1 MKLPFQH
8 KEGEEEG
15 TVPINEVKKLRDEGK
30 HDKEII
36 NQLKSHG
43 YSFQVIEKAM
53 LQALKEGTEPNQ
65 SQQSQQQYG
74 SQQRYQQQGSPKTYE
89 SQPPQTR
96 QGTQQGGGQGEL
108 PTRGELAPKSK
119 LSVPATGQVPLEAQF
134 DPTDLIEE
142 VVEGVVEEKF
152 EKLDS
157 KFEYIH
163 NEHEKLK
170 KENEKLKKVI
180 GSSTQ
185 KEDKSIDNLK
195 EEIKKLKEEVEDLSV
210 RSNAFE
216 RAFKQ
221 FLPDIFA
228 KIRERK
234 SQDKGVEALDDMK
247 RKEEKKNRESKDNKE
262 ESKQENSR
270 RDRFSDW

>member
-15 TVPINEVKKLRDEGK
+15 TIPINEVKKLRGEGK
-30 HDKEII
+30 SDKEII
-36 NQLKSHG
+36 NQLKNHG

-53 LQALKEGTEPNQ
+53 LQALREGTGPKQKSEQGTPQ
-65 SQQSQQQYG
+65 APQQQYG
-74 SQQRYQQQGSPKTYE
+74 TQA
-89 SQPPQTR
+89 PPQSGPGR
-96 QGTQQGGGQGEL
+96 QRTEAEGQARGEL
-108 PTRGELAPKSK
+108 PTREEIMPRPR

-134 DPTDLIEE
+134 EPTDLIEE

-157 KFEYIH
+157 KFEYIN
-163 NEHEKLK
+163 NEQEKLK
-170 KENEKLKKVI
+170 KENEKLKNMI
-180 GSSTQ
+180 GTSMQ
-185 KEDKSIDNLK
+185 KEDKSIDKLR
-195 EEIKKLKEEVEDLSV
+195 EEIEKLRGEIEDLTV

-228 KIRERK
+228 KIREK
-234 SQDKGVEALDDMK
+234 KWEDKGIKVLDEMK
-247 RKEEKKNRESKDNKE
+247 DKEEREGKSKEEGRKE
-262 ESKQENSR
+262 
-270 RDRFSDW
+270 RFSDW